1 MYPDDRRYSKEHE
14 WIRLEGDR
22 GTIGI
27 TDYAQAQL
35 GDVVFLELPEV
46 GKSVAAGDRF
56 GTVESVKA
64 VSELY
69 APVSGE
75 VLEVNAALAEA
86 PEGVNSDPHGAAW
99 MIVVKVEDPAQAGA
113 LLDAAAYQ
121 ALVESEAS

>member
-1 MYPDDRRYSKEHE
+1 MYPTDRRYSQEHE
-14 WIRLEGDR
+14 WVRVEAER

-27 TDYAQAQL
+27 TDHAQSQL

-46 GKSVAAGDRF
+46 GGRLQAGESF

-75 VLEVNAALAEA
+75 VVEINSALVDA
-86 PEGVNSDPHGAAW
+86 PEKVNEDPHGEAW
-99 MIVVKVEDPAQAGA
+99 MVVVKLDDASAVDA
-113 LLDAAAYQ
+113 LLDADGYQKHVAA
-121 ALVESEAS
+121 EAK